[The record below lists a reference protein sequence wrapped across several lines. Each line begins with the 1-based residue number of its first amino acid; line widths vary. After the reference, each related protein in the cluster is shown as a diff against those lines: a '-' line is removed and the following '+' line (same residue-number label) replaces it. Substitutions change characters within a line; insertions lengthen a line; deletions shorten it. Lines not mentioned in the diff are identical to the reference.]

1 VHTNLSI
8 NGKSYAVQVP
18 KDIPLLWFI
27 REIVRLTGHKFGC
40 EISQSGACSIL
51 MNGKL
56 TKSCS
61 IPVADSIEKEVFTI
75 EETSE
80 NLEILKQTWSDENVS
95 QCGYCQSGQLIA
107 ANHLLDAIKK
117 LMDKGIDAVV
127 S

>member
-1 VHTNLSI
+1 MHTNLSI

-27 REIVRLTGHKFGC
+27 REIVRLTGHKFRC

-80 NLEILKQTWSDENVS
+80 NLEILKQTWSNENVS

-107 ANHLLDAIKK
+107 ANHLLDAIEKP
-117 LMDKGIDAVV
+117 MDKGIDAVV